1 VASSHA
7 QPSGSPRSKGAP
19 LDAAAVARALAPFG
33 KSRTLPGEAYTS
45 PTVFAWEGTRFLAGS
60 WYCVGRAA
68 DAARGEPLAAE
79 VAGIPVVIERDQD
92 GDLRAGGPGGTPA
105 RLATWHG
112 FVLVDVGGEAPD
124 VAAHAGDLSGLLD
137 PWEPARLVAAARQAY
152 VVRANW
158 KLLVENYHECYHC
171 PSIHPELCRL
181 TPPDSGRNLAPR
193 GAWVGGAMELR
204 PRAATMA
211 LGGARTAAPLRGLDA
226 AARRQV
232 LYVGLFPNLLVSA
245 HPDYVLT
252 HRLEPLDPGRTRVVC
267 EWLFTPEALAAAG
280 FDPAPAVEF
289 WDLTNRQD
297 WRACESVQRGVGSP
311 GYRPGPLAPGEDAV
325 YRFVAMVAAGYRDG
339 RVGGQATTPA

>member
-1 VASSHA
+1 VTEAAAAPHLA
-7 QPSGSPRSKGAP
+7 TAAP
-19 LDAAAVARALAPFG
+19 LDPAEVERALAPFG
-33 KSRTLPGEAYTS
+33 ASRTLPGEAYTS
-45 PTVFAWEGTRFLAGS
+45 PAVFAWELARFLAGS
-60 WYCVGRAA
+60 WYCVGRVA
-68 DAARGEPLAAE
+68 DAGAAAQGEPLAAE
-79 VAGIPVVIERDQD
+79 VGDVPVVVARGDD
-92 GDLRAGGPGGTPA
+92 GRLRASGPDGAPV

-112 FVLVDVGGEAPD
+112 FVLVDLSGEAPA
-124 VAAHAGDLSGLLD
+124 VRAHAGDLSGLLA

-181 TPPDSGRNLAPR
+181 TPPDSGRNLAPG

-211 LGGARTAAPLRGLDA
+211 LGGARTAAPLRGLDGPA
-226 AARRQV
+226 LRQV

-252 HRLEPLDPGRTRVVC
+252 HRLEPLDPGHTRVVC
-267 EWLFTPEALAAAG
+267 EWLFAPEALAADG
-280 FDPAPAVEF
+280 FDPTPAVDF
-289 WDLTNRQD
+289 WDVTNRQD

-325 YRFVAMVAAGYRDG
+325 YRFVALVAAGYLSG
-339 RVGGQATTPA
+339 RVAASA